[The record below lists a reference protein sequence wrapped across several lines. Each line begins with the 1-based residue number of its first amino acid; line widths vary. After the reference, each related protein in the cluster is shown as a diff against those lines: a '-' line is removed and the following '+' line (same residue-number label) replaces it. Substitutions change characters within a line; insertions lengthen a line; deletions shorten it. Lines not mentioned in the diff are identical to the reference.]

1 MNKITVVEEQVETK
15 VSKKVSVF
23 VKPAHDI
30 FEIAELR
37 IQIHKNCDIEFR
49 FSAHDKKWKVIVEV
63 DPNCQFHL
71 YLYQNLVQTKV
82 QYCYQIGKMSQGTV
96 YKLQNAPSKEMV
108 EVHLQAEGAS
118 IQYFLKDIV
127 TGKETIDYY
136 IYHDA
141 KETNS
146 SIKNNIV
153 SKEDG
158 SETIQV
164 STFIPKGMKGCVAN
178 QNNRIIS
185 NNEKKNEIR
194 PNLYIEEYDVEAN
207 HSALIGRFSKEELFY
222 LQSRGISQIDATKLL
237 LQGFLKSDIEN
248 SKMQKEIE
256 RMIKKEW
263 R

>member
-82 QYCYQIGKMSQGTV
+82 QYCY
-96 YKLQNAPSKEMV
+96 
-108 EVHLQAEGAS
+108 LQAEGAS